1 MTGKDFGKID
11 IFNEHTTVEVPEA
24 ESEYIIECTDSIKIN
39 GNKVEV
45 KLYKGGENFVR
56 RGSRRPD
63 DKPHFDRKKSA
74 YGGKKKSE
82 IYSDYIPNRKKRMK
96 KRH

>member
-11 IFNEHTTVEVPEA
+11 IYDEHTTVEVPEA
-24 ESEYIIECTDSIKIN
+24 ECDYIIESSDSMKIN

-45 KLYKGGENFVR
+45 KLYKGSPFSDRNNIR
-56 RGSRRPD
+56 RGDS
-63 DKPHFDRKKSA
+63 KPRFDRKKSA
-74 YGGKKKSE
+74 YGNRKKSE
-82 IYSDYIPNRKKRMK
+82 IYSDYIPNRKKRTK